1 MKKTFADTSYWVATL
16 DETDQYFSAAMQAN
30 TKLGNSELVTTE
42 SVLIEVLNYF
52 SGFSAQVKEYVA
64 DYIQAILRTSKAS
77 FFCTITKISSKH
89 SNFINY
95 VLIKVT
101 V

>member
-52 SGFSAQVKEYVA
+52 SGFPAQVKVICRRLY
-64 DYIQAILRTSKAS
+64 S
-77 FFCTITKISSKH
+77 
-89 SNFINY
+89 SNFDGRAKPRSSAQSRRFPQSTRT
-95 VLIKVT
+95 L
-101 V
+101 